1 MKVIIRYKSEQI
13 EKAQLQ
19 PDIAKVWFGEWK
31 NRDRYKEN
39 MLTLMILNRFSTN
52 SRNCIENRYAV
63 ESDSAIVYT
72 IGMDWDDSLALNA
85 KEGMLNAF
93 QFVESKGSFL
103 GTTLTFEL
111 LVP

>member
-1 MKVIIRYKSEQI
+1 MNVIIRYKSEQI
-13 EKAQLQ
+13 EEAKLQ

-39 MLTLMILNRFSTN
+39 MLTLMILNRFFTN
-52 SRNCIENRYAV
+52 GRECIENRAV

-72 IGMDWDDSLALNA
+72 IDMVWDDSLALNA
-85 KEGMLNAF
+85 KEGKLKAF